1 VSEFKRGKFIGI
13 LVPSEWRI
21 RVVRKPDGLYSLD
34 YVEVFE
40 RPPDM
45 DGESFLKIVE
55 STVEFAKQQ
64 FKVVDVEVEANVSH
78 DDQLTTCTVAIR
90 MEGSLN
96 SISSALAGEFFS
108 FTDTGDLTVRELAI
122 FGGIGYQVL
131 KGFLKGKRRGEKL

>member
-1 VSEFKRGKFIGI
+1 VSEFKRGKFISI

-55 STVEFAKQQ
+55 NTVEFVKQQ
-64 FKVVDVEVEANVSH
+64 FKVAGVKGEANVSH
-78 DDQLTTCTVAIR
+78 DDQLTTCTATLQV
-90 MEGSLN
+90 EGSLN
-96 SISSALAGEFFS
+96 TISSALAGEFFS

-122 FGGIGYQVL
+122 FGGIGYQVF
-131 KGFLKGKRRGEKL
+131 KGFLKGKRER